1 MSAAPRP
8 VERTGAADA
17 RLLAIASDHVRRFG
31 SRRLT
36 VVAVAEEAG
45 MTHANVYRYFASKEA
60 LLDAVAGAALK
71 PIERLLSDIAGAPDP
86 VDDKLERM
94 VLALA
99 RAYRD
104 LLESDR
110 PVFDLFAAAVED
122 NRGVARRHRGRVRT
136 FVARVL
142 DEGIAVGA
150 FEPRDREAA
159 LSLLIDTFHRYTH
172 PSSIRLDGARPR
184 GPQDQRLSNLVRVAV
199 RGLTSGTV

>member
-1 MSAAPRP
+1 MTPPPRP
-8 VERTGAADA
+8 LERTGAADA

-31 SRRLT
+31 SKRLT

-104 LLESDR
+104 LFESDR

-150 FEPRDREAA
+150 FEPRDRESA

-172 PSSIRLDGARPR
+172 PSSIRLDGARPH